1 MMTQE
6 SHGGNIYLAAKE
18 LGLDEEMIIDFSA
31 SINPLGV
38 PERVRNAITEHITDL
53 VNYPDPDATRIRGKI
68 AEREDLDQENIVCGN
83 GTTEL
88 IYLLARAFKP
98 RRALI
103 PAPTFGEYERACTRV
118 EGSAIISHLLKRES
132 DFRIDPDSFIAGM
145 EGCDMAFLCNPNNPT
160 GGLVARDDML
170 AIAEGSRRA
179 KCVLVVDEA
188 FVDFCS
194 GSSVIR
200 EAQDNPYL
208 VVLRSLTKFYAL
220 AGLRIGYMVLA
231 RCHLEKVRE
240 AKEPW
245 TVNSLAQA
253 AALAAL
259 DDRGYEQKT
268 RQTIAEEK
276 ARLEEGFSR
285 LGVTWFPSAANY
297 YLISIPKVQTVR
309 ERLWRK
315 GILTRECFNFIGLDE
330 TFLRVAVKSKTDNQR
345 LLKEI
350 AACVE

>member
-1 MMTQE
+1 MTRE

-38 PERVRNAITEHITDL
+38 PESVRSAITEHITTL
-53 VNYPDPDATRIRGKI
+53 VNYPDPDATRICGKI
-68 AEREDLDQENIVCGN
+68 AERQDLNQENIICGN

-88 IYLLARAFKP
+88 IYLLARAFRP
-98 RRALI
+98 RRVLI

-118 EGSAIISHLLKRES
+118 EGSVVVRHLLKRES
-132 DFRIDPDSFIAGM
+132 DFRIDPVSFISNM

-160 GGLVARDDML
+160 GQL
-170 AIAEGSRRA
+170 AGRNDVLAMAEGGRRA
-179 KCVLVVDEA
+179 ECILVVDEA
-188 FVDFCS
+188 FMDFC
-194 GSSVIR
+194 GRSSVIR
-200 EAQDNPYL
+200 EAQGNPHL

-231 RCHLEKVRE
+231 RQHLEKIKE

-245 TVNSLAQA
+245 TVNTLAQA

-259 DDRGYEQKT
+259 DDRGYEEEA
-268 RQTIAEEK
+268 RRVIAEEK
-276 ARLEEGFSR
+276 VRLEEGFSR
-285 LGVTWFPSAANY
+285 LGVTCFPSAANY
-297 YLISIPKVQTVR
+297 YLISLPKAQVVWKH
-309 ERLWRK
+309 LWRK
-315 GILTRECFNFIGLDE
+315 GILTRECFSFIGLDE
-330 TFLRVAVKSKTDNQR
+330 TFLRVAVKSKQDNLR
-345 LLKEI
+345 LLEEV